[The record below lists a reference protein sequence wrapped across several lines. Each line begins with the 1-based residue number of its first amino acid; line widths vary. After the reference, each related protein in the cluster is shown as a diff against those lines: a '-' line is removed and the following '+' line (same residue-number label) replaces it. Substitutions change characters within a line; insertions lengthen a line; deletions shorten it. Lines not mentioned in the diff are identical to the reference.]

1 MPPRHPLARR
11 SQGVITREE
20 FLAALMR
27 DTGAGKNQGHRLT
40 RDQAEGLFDEADV
53 DHNGSIDVE
62 EFADTWI
69 EFEAQY
75 GMKTIMEPKRT
86 PTSSLSKAIGSA
98 KDLAASIRRPKTKGA
113 YHRTIASRRTSG

>member
-1 MPPRHPLARR
+1 MLLCRSLARR

-27 DTGAGKNQGHRLT
+27 DTGSGKNQGHRLT

-75 GMKTIMEPKRT
+75 GMKSLIQPKRT
-86 PTSSLSKAIGSA
+86 QLSKAIGSA
-98 KDLAASIRRPKTKGA
+98 KDLIRRPNRRSKGA
-113 YHRTIASRRTSG
+113 SKP